1 MARRLPFTD
10 AMLQHAGCTE
20 SVVPLRPLPRR
31 IVALGGGT
39 GLPAVLRSLRRL
51 FGDDLSPDAITAIV
65 AVSDEGGSSGRLRN
79 ELRILPP
86 GDVRNC
92 LAALTDEAS
101 PLTRLLQ
108 HRMSG
113 GNLDGHAVGN
123 LLLAA
128 LTQQL
133 DGDFVSAVDTLGR
146 MVGTA
151 GRVLPATAEQVRL
164 KAEFASGDVIVGEQA
179 IATAGRGAI
188 RRLSLEHRV
197 RPLPQAVE
205 ALVNADVIIVGPGSL
220 YTSLLPVLLVDGV
233 APTIYGLR
241 ATRVCVAN
249 LMTEPGETEDYSLE
263 RHLDVI
269 EHHVGVPLF
278 DYVLANSAPISPG
291 SLERYARN
299 CAHPVRRRGSRL
311 FIGSARIVERELA
324 WEVENGKLR
333 HDPRHLARAL
343 SEIIASSHAA
353 MPERMAVGQ

>member
-1 MARRLPFTD
+1 
-10 AMLQHAGCTE
+10 MLQRAECSQ
-20 SVVPLRPLPRR
+20 SVIPLRPLPRR

-39 GLPAVLRSLRRL
+39 GLPAVLRSLRL
-51 FGDDLSPDAITAIV
+51 LLGDTVAPDAITAIV

-92 LAALTDEAS
+92 LAALTDESS

-108 HRMSG
+108 HRISG

-128 LTQQL
+128 LTQQH
-133 DGDFVSAVDTLGR
+133 DGDFASAVDALGR
-146 MVGTA
+146 IVGTA
-151 GRVLPATAEQVRL
+151 GRVLPATAQHVRL
-164 KAEFASGDVIVGEQA
+164 KAEFASGEVVVGEHA
-179 IATAGRGAI
+179 IATAAKGQI
-188 RRLSLEHRV
+188 RRLSLEHHV

-269 EHHVGVPLF
+269 EHHVGLPLF
-278 DYVLANSAPISPG
+278 DYVITNSAPFSAG

-311 FIGSARIVERELA
+311 FHGSARIVERELA
-324 WEVENGKLR
+324 WEIENGKLR
-333 HDPRHLARAL
+333 HDPRHLAQAL
-343 SEIIASSHAA
+343 GEIIQTSNSV
-353 MPERMAVGQ
+353 MPERLAVGQ